1 MNTERQIHHYGSGL
15 NALVLLSAF
24 HDNPSDSYLLRVAYG
39 GTTGALSNINQHG
52 FASCAMHAWPEN
64 LFWDA
69 YSGDYGPNFLGLTLG
84 SGTYL
89 VQDTDLGIVV
99 YGGVLQ
105 LVQDLA
111 VVQVRDSVR
120 QKIFV
125 GPLEFQVRV
134 DTGIIKSFT
143 YRIGSR
149 AISVVLGIPP
159 DGPQPEA
166 WTLWIM
172 GNTANSRFGV
182 KVAGK
187 TVQNQRGGY
196 RVPFLGQDVRVDI
209 TAQSQSRFERA
220 SYLHVSC

>member
-1 MNTERQIHHYGSGL
+1 
-15 NALVLLSAF
+15 
-24 HDNPSDSYLLRVAYG
+24 
-39 GTTGALSNINQHG
+39 
-52 FASCAMHAWPEN
+52 MHAWPEN
-64 LFWDA
+64 LFRDA

-111 VVQVRDSVR
+111 IVQVRDSVR
-120 QKIFV
+120 QKIFL
-125 GPLEFQVRV
+125 GPLGVQIRV

-149 AISVVLGIPP
+149 AVSVVLGIPP

-166 WTLWIM
+166 WILWIT
-172 GNTANSRFGV
+172 GNTANLRLDA

-187 TVQNQRGGY
+187 TLHYQRGGY

-209 TAQSQSRFERA
+209 TA
-220 SYLHVSC
+220 